1 MGHLFMGMNRFR
13 DAVDHYSKAL
23 DKMNRDMDRF
33 ARHMHEDASYLAAA
47 GIDPLMT
54 AIVLDTVNKTLYD

>member
-1 MGHLFMGMNRFR
+1 
-13 DAVDHYSKAL
+13 
-23 DKMNRDMDRF
+23 MNRDMDRF
-33 ARHMHEDASYLAAA
+33 ARHMHDDASYLAAA